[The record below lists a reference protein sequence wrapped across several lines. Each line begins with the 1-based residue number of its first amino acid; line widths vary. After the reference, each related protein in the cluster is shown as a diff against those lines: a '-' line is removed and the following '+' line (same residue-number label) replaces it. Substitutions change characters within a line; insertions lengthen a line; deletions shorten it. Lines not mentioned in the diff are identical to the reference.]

1 MLSFVTTVVLL
12 AHRKEM
18 FDKHADIV
26 FFSQARLEMIPKRL
40 DRQGIL
46 GIPNLTNLKTPY
58 SLEWPEKVLMSYFSS
73 CGFAMWQRLLTMQC
87 GAVIR

>member
-18 FDKHADIV
+18 FDKHARYCFLFVGKVGND
-26 FFSQARLEMIPKRL
+26 AKRL

-46 GIPNLTNLKTPY
+46 GIPNLTNLN
-58 SLEWPEKVLMSYFSS
+58 SIQS
-73 CGFAMWQRLLTMQC
+73 
-87 GAVIR
+87 